1 MKKLIKNA
9 KGIIKLGLIEPSGN
23 GYYDVDGQI
32 VQLTKKSGRTT
43 ISCSC
48 KSCSRFCNEPNICS
62 RKLAVL
68 LFESQD
74 FKLKKLI
81 RENMKTAEQH
91 KEFDMK
97 MEPDFMINLL
107 NDLKRFIL

>member
-9 KGIIKLGLIEPSGN
+9 KGIIKLGLIEPSEN

-48 KSCSRFCNEPNICS
+48 KSCSIFCNEPNICS

-68 LFESQD
+68 LFGSQD

-81 RENMKTAEQH
+81 RENLLYYEDCKKLGITPNTNA
-91 KEFDMK
+91 
-97 MEPDFMINLL
+97 ILNLL
-107 NDLKRFIL
+107 NDLKAFIL